1 MTLVLDASA
10 VVDLLVRSTSGER
23 VRKVLTSREGAA
35 LVTAAHLDAEVLSGL
50 ARLYRA
56 GELSADEVTRLIER
70 LGTLAMARLPIT
82 PDLVRAAWSLRD
94 NIAARDA
101 LYVALAQA
109 TGTRLVTTD
118 ERLARA
124 VPDLAV
130 ELPAR

>member
-23 VRKVLTSREGAA
+23 VRTVLTSREGAV

-130 ELPAR
+130 GLPAS